1 MALVSELPIM
11 DVAMQAEEKHGI
23 DTHMVIEVVLKN
35 PKEVDEDDE
44 TFETDY
50 DEVDEEDVL
59 WWVEFENQQL
69 VFETFDMVKHFLL
82 EESVKTG
89 EGPEVVIEFE
99 EREGEKTEN
108 E

>member
-35 PKEVDEDDE
+35 PKEVDEHDT

-50 DEVDEEDVL
+50 DGVSEEDVL
-59 WWVEFENQQL
+59 WWVEFENRQM
-69 VFETFDMVKHFLL
+69 VFDTFDMVKHFFL
-82 EESVKTG
+82 EEAVKTG
-89 EGPEVVIEFE
+89 EGPEVVIDFE
-99 EREGEKTEN
+99 TRDGEEDEG
-108 E
+108 